1 MEVDLRGDRPRFR
14 AAAHLCHGHRVDSS
28 RRETR
33 EPRDP
38 NPTASPH
45 AHRRRGDDPRRTP
58 TLRKTMIRTAASP
71 VPHYFETR
79 KQIFRPLTA
88 ESWPE

>member
-1 MEVDLRGDRPRFR
+1 
-14 AAAHLCHGHRVDSS
+14 
-28 RRETR
+28 
-33 EPRDP
+33 
-38 NPTASPH
+38 
-45 AHRRRGDDPRRTP
+45 
-58 TLRKTMIRTAASP
+58 MIRTAASP